1 MLENEILVIKDS
13 DGISHN
19 IATKEYVEYLTK
31 DLNRSLNET
40 VKNEVDL
47 VPKKYPASQLEEDSN
62 HRTISDRL
70 IEYFKSKPSLHEINE
85 LISDSKQELEM
96 KFNESLFNLI
106 NMKDAIVKLKAIS
119 DMVSSNE
126 NYSNI
131 IDSLTNFV
139 TSESFKN
146 HTTNNNIHLTES
158 DKEMLNLF
166 RKLIDDKLIDR
177 ILDSHVKK
185 ANLALDS
192 KLLNGMDPSDIIHR
206 HHGILI
212 GSSDNYTTSQ
222 VDGILS
228 SRENND
234 SKYFNNGLYTLT
246 DGVFKFHDLNI
257 NNTENTS
264 IIGEYDLTK
273 ILLSGDKNIISNC
286 VIRNLS
292 NNSDNYDT
300 TIDVGNNCK
309 ICDVKFKKCLIKLS
323 GSEIIFRNCTFDECV
338 FKLNRCGYNII
349 ITENFFINSSIPSY
363 IGDNFITKNNIKL

>member
-264 IIGEYDLTK
+264 IIGE
-273 ILLSGDKNIISNC
+273 
-286 VIRNLS
+286 
-292 NNSDNYDT
+292 
-300 TIDVGNNCK
+300 